1 MKVLVKSHLRPLL
14 RASESSKSRAHI
26 QRDMKPL
33 LKTIEPGVIDPSFV
47 ITNRVALKDALD
59 AYKTFIKVALQP

>member
-1 MKVLVKSHLRPLL
+1 
-14 RASESSKSRAHI
+14 
-26 QRDMKPL
+26 MKPL